1 MKLRRWACSGL
12 LCLFS
17 LFHPGPAVAAG
28 EAGLSDDS
36 ARLERDRARYVQAR
50 DALSQGLT
58 SVYYPLRR
66 QLDDYPLTPYL
77 DYHYRLGQLDEL
89 TAQQA
94 VEILQ
99 GLAPTPLYHPFK
111 YRYLLSRGSRKD
123 WNAFLTISP
132 EPPRNEALRCYFYRA
147 KLGTGDT
154 ATAWAGAETLW
165 LYGKSRDKACDPLFD
180 AWTKAGQRSDELVW
194 QRMLLA
200 FDAGQTS
207 LLRYLNSKL
216 SQTAHPKGEL
226 LLRLYSHPGELR
238 HTPPLSR
245 MAETG
250 QAIAAV
256 TLKRL
261 ARKNA
266 SRAWNRYQAWRGKL
280 GDHEAEVRYS
290 LLYRALIQDGEWSS
304 RLDPE
309 LAQSASDNLVIIRL
323 RKTIFDGDWAGLLHW
338 MTHLS
343 DDNANKS
350 EWRFWQGYAL
360 KREGQQEAALKL
372 WLGLANERNF
382 YGFQAAQ
389 QLGQPYAMNITLPP
403 VSEQTKAEVLALE
416 GVHRIVE
423 LMALGREAEA
433 REEWRWQMVRLTP
446 AQQASLTAIAFERQW
461 HFLTVDGTIIGKM
474 WDALPWRFPT
484 AYGDDFLQYAEMRQL
499 DMTLLQAVARR
510 ESALYPQARSHADA
524 YCLMQLLPTTAK
536 RTAKQIGARY
546 GGPTDLYEPKR
557 NIQLGSAY
565 YQGLMD
571 RYDGNRLLAS
581 AAYNAGPHRV
591 TRWLDRSDGN
601 LDAARFVATV
611 PFRETREYIEAI
623 LSYQL
628 IYAALAGRE
637 LPLMSEPERTR
648 DY

>member
-1 MKLRRWACSGL
+1 MKLHRWACCGL
-12 LCLFS
+12 LCLFTFIHS
-17 LFHPGPAVAAG
+17 GAQAAS
-28 EAGLSDDS
+28 EAPVSSGDTDT
-36 ARLERDRARYVQAR
+36 LERDRARYVQAR

-77 DYHYRLGQLDEL
+77 DYHYRLRQLNEL
-89 TAQQA
+89 TAQQT

-99 GLAPTPLYHPFK
+99 SLAPTPLYHPFK
-111 YRYLLSRGSRKD
+111 HRYLVSRGSRQD

-132 EPPRNEALRCYFYRA
+132 EPPRNETLRCYYYRA
-147 KLGTGDT
+147 KLSQGDT
-154 ATAWAGAETLW
+154 ATAWDGAESLW
-165 LYGKSRDKACDPLFD
+165 LYGKSRDKACDPLFK
-180 AWTKAGQRSDELVW
+180 AWTKAGQRGDEMVW

-200 FDAGQTS
+200 YEAGQVS
-207 LLRYLNSKL
+207 LLRYLNSNL
-216 SQTAHPKGEL
+216 SKAARTKGDL
-226 LLRLYSHPGELR
+226 LVRLYTHPNELR
-238 HTPPLSR
+238 HTPPLTR
-245 MAETG
+245 MGETG

-261 ARKNA
+261 AKKDA
-266 SRAWNRYQAWRGKL
+266 SRAWNRYNAWRDELGKF
-280 GDHEAEVRYS
+280 EPEVRYA
-290 LLYRALIQDGEWSS
+290 LLYRALIQNGEWSS
-304 RLDPE
+304 KLDPE

-323 RKTIFDGDWAGLLHW
+323 RKTIFEADWAGLLYW
-338 MTHLS
+338 MEHLS
-343 DDNANKS
+343 EENANKS
-350 EWRFWQGYAL
+350 EWRFWRGYAL
-360 KREGQQEAALKL
+360 KREGQQEAGLNL
-372 WLGLANERNF
+372 WLALANERNF

-389 QLGQPYAMNITLPP
+389 QLGQPYAMNITLPTI
-403 VSEQTKAEVLALE
+403 SEQSKAEVVTLE
-416 GVHRIVE
+416 GVLRIQE
-423 LMALGREAEA
+423 LMALGREPEA

-446 AQQASLTAIAFERQW
+446 SQQTALTAIAFERQW
-461 HFLTVDGTIIGKM
+461 HFLAVDGTIIGKM

-484 AYGDDFLQYAEMRQL
+484 AYGDEFLRYAEMREL

-524 YCLMQLLPTTAK
+524 YGLMQLLPSTAK

-546 GGPTDLYEPKR
+546 GGPDDLYEPKR

-565 YQGLMD
+565 YQGLME

-591 TRWLDRSDGN
+591 TRWLGRSDGS

-637 LPLMSEPERTR
+637 IPLMSEPERTR